1 MSVFKMMLFS
11 VGLTPESG
19 ADYISESL
27 GRQISLNTIR
37 TMMRSKTSVPTDI
50 VDCLKARHDEIKEA
64 SEAFVTWIE
73 DPENQGKDG
82 AVTIPHAH
90 NKDTEIKKLGMAQ
103 AILNVDRKCSI
114 SQK

>member
-37 TMMRSKTSVPTDI
+37 TMMRSKTSVPSDI
-50 VDCLKARHDEIKEA
+50 VDCLKARYDEIKEA
-64 SEAFVTWIE
+64 SEAYVTWIE
-73 DPENQGKDG
+73 HAENQGKDG
-82 AVTIPHAH
+82 AVIIPHAH
-90 NKDTEIKKLGMAQ
+90 NKDPEIKKLAMAQ
-103 AILNVDRKCSI
+103 AMLTTSRKCSI